1 MALSP
6 LATSTELSVY
16 DAVSRAVRWFRADW
30 RLFCRR
36 FLLISVVYDV
46 LWHIIYW
53 LGDHMAAPNAVF
65 AVILTLALLI
75 VVHFEIGSRMLASWR
90 VISGKEADFGKA
102 LKESRRLRV
111 LLLFLPVILSELFL
125 AFVILSA
132 HSLMESNQVSDR
144 ILVLILFL
152 GLLSLVVP
160 QSCMAMWTCFWA
172 YVTEIENSSPFAGL
186 QKVFKLQS
194 GAPFYTF
201 WIFVFFGSALVAVTL
216 PILLF
221 ETMGTFFRSIPN
233 MPSWLEPILKELF
246 ELALSTVCQ
255 LVNVSYGIC
264 GAAFM
269 YRMLKM
275 RFDGVD
281 ISEKLHD
288 VRKKEGLNLPS
299 A

>member
-6 LATSTELSVY
+6 LSTNTELSVS
-16 DAVSRAVRWFRADW
+16 DAVSRALRWFRADW

-36 FLLISVVYDV
+36 FLVISVVYDV

-65 AVILTLALLI
+65 AVVLTLALLI

-102 LKESRRLRV
+102 LNQSRRLRV
-111 LLLFLPVILSELFL
+111 FVLFLPIILSELFL
-125 AFVILSA
+125 ALVILSA
-132 HSLMESNQVSDR
+132 HSLMDSNQVSDR
-144 ILVLILFL
+144 ILVLILFS

-160 QSCMAMWTCFWA
+160 QSCMAIWTCFWA
-172 YVTEIENSSPFAGL
+172 YVTEIENASPFAGL
-186 QKVFKLQS
+186 QKVLKLQAR
-194 GAPFYTF
+194 APFYTF
-201 WIFVFFGSALVAVTL
+201 WIFVFFGSALVAATL

-221 ETMGTFFRSIPN
+221 ETMGSFFRSIPS
-233 MPSWLEPILKELF
+233 MPAWLEPILKEIF

-264 GAAFM
+264 GAAFI

-281 ISEKLHD
+281 IAEKLQE
-288 VRKKEGLNLPS
+288 VRKKEGMTLP
-299 A
+299 